1 MSVAQILQPAGLPA
15 GSLIGLGTAL
25 GIGLLIGLERERR
38 KDRARAEGGG
48 RGFAGIRS
56 FAMAALA
63 GAVAQLLGVALAVV
77 GALLV
82 GALVVA
88 AYVRSTDADPG
99 VTTEIALFATYL
111 LGLLAVPQPALA
123 AGLGVAVALLLAS
136 REMLHRFTTR
146 TLAAHEVRDGLLLA
160 AAVLIVLP
168 LTPDAPIAALGGIN
182 PRSLW
187 RLAVL
192 LMLLQAAGYVALRL
206 MGAQRGLAL
215 AGLASGFV
223 SSTAT
228 VASMGRKARDSAQAG
243 SAAAKSLERAALAG
257 ALASCVATPLQ
268 LLALTLA
275 VAPALFSSYLPVAAA
290 AAVAAALLAF
300 WAVRGAGTRGPDANC
315 EAQAVEPEVFNA
327 RHAVLFALLLAG
339 ITVLVGLASRYLGS
353 TGTAL
358 ASLLAGFADFHA
370 AAGGVMSLQQS
381 GAIPAHQAHVAVW
394 LAFTANALAKV
405 GVAWVA
411 GPRRY
416 GQAMTA
422 ALGLTLGVVWLA
434 VSLT

>member
-1 MSVAQILQPAGLPA
+1 MNPLVNALPSNA
-15 GSLIGLGTAL
+15 VIGLATAL

-88 AYVRSTDADPG
+88 AYVRSTDTDPG

-168 LTPDAPIAALGGIN
+168 LMPDAPIAALGGIN

-215 AGLASGFV
+215 AGLAAGFV

-228 VASMGRKARDSAQAG
+228 VASMGRKARDAALAG
-243 SAAAKSLERAALAG
+243 GAAAEPLERAALAG

-290 AAVAAALLAF
+290 GAVAAALLAL
-300 WAVRGAGTRGPDANC
+300 WAVRGAATPAPGAAEGAALAN
-315 EAQAVEPEVFNA
+315 AEVFNA

-339 ITVLVGLASRYLGS
+339 ITVLVGLASRYMGS

-381 GAIPAHQAHVAVW
+381 GAIPDHQAHVAVW

-416 GQAMTA
+416 GQTMSLAM
-422 ALGLTLGVVWLA
+422 GLTLGVVWVA
-434 VSLT
+434 VVLT

>member
-1 MSVAQILQPAGLPA
+1 MSVAHFLQPAGLPE
-15 GSLIGLGTAL
+15 GSLTGIATAL

-48 RGFAGIRS
+48 AGFAGIRS
-56 FAMAALA
+56 FAMAALV
-63 GAVAQLLGVALAVV
+63 GAVAQLLGPAFAVA

-88 AYVRSTDADPG
+88 AYVRSSASDPG

-123 AGLGVAVALLLAS
+123 AGLGVTVALLLAS
-136 REMLHRFTTR
+136 RDVLHRFTTH

-168 LTPDAPIAALGGIN
+168 LAPDAPIAALGGIN
-182 PRSLW
+182 PRALW

-192 LMLLQAAGYVALRL
+192 LMLLQAGGYIALRL

-228 VASMGRKARDSAQAG
+228 VAAMGRKAREADTLEPAQRMA
-243 SAAAKSLERAALAG
+243 LQRAALAG

-275 VAPALFSSYLPVAAA
+275 VAPALFGHYLPVAAGTA
-290 AAVAAALLAF
+290 GVAALLAV
-300 WAVRGAGTRGPDANC
+300 WAVRGAAAGSAQDA
-315 EAQAVEPEVFNA
+315 AAPPRQAEVFNA

-339 ITVLVGLASRYLGS
+339 ITVVVGLASRHLG
-353 TGTAL
+353 TTATAL

-370 AAGGVMSLQQS
+370 AAGGVMSLQQN
-381 GAIPAHQAHVAVW
+381 GALDAHQAEVSVW

-405 GVAWVA
+405 GVAWAA
-411 GPRRY
+411 GPARY
-416 GQAMTA
+416 ARAISGAMA
-422 ALGLTLGVVWLA
+422 ITLGATWLIRWI
-434 VSLT
+434 T

>member
-1 MSVAQILQPAGLPA
+1 MSLTAALHTSDLPA
-15 GSLIGLGTAL
+15 GSLVGLATAL

-38 KDRARAEGGG
+38 KDRARAEGSGAT
-48 RGFAGIRS
+48 FAGIRS
-56 FAMAALA
+56 FAIAALA
-63 GAVAQLLGVALAVV
+63 GAVAHLLGTGLAVA

-82 GALVVA
+82 GALVVV
-88 AYVRSTDADPG
+88 AYARSTESDPG

-111 LGLLAVPQPALA
+111 LGLLAMPHPALA

-136 REMLHRFTTR
+136 REVLHRFTTR
-146 TLAAHEVRDGLLLA
+146 TLVAHEVRDGLLLA
-160 AAVLIVLP
+160 AAWLIVLP

-192 LMLLQAAGYVALRL
+192 LMLLQAGGYIALRL

-228 VASMGRKARDSAQAG
+228 VAAMGRKARE
-243 SAAAKSLERAALAG
+243 AAALEPAAQRKALQRAALAG

-275 VAPALFSSYLPVAAA
+275 VAPGLMTHYLPVAASTA
-290 AAVAAALLAF
+290 LVAALLAL
-300 WAVRGAGTRGPDANC
+300 WGMRGAASGSAQGPAAPP
-315 EAQAVEPEVFNA
+315 AQAEVFNA

-339 ITVLVGLASRYLGS
+339 ITVVVGLVSRHLG
-353 TGTAL
+353 TTATAL

-370 AAGGVMSLQQS
+370 AAGGVMSLQQH
-381 GAIPAHQAHVAVW
+381 GALDAAQAEIAVW

-405 GVAWVA
+405 GLAWAA
-411 GPRRY
+411 GPPAY
-416 GQAMTA
+416 GRAMSA
-422 ALGLTLGVVWLA
+422 AMALTLAATWGAVWL
-434 VSLT
+434 L